1 MEKKLTPVQSITP
14 KPASVFPSMTIEQD
28 GNKVYASMEY
38 NGVTAQ
44 VRLSLQF
51 IYMTKD
57 EKFHFLKVNKVAQ
70 ELLRKVGFDVSKV
83 PRTQLD

>member
-1 MEKKLTPVQSITP
+1 MEKKPTPVQSITP

-44 VRLSLQF
+44 VRISLHF
-51 IYMTKD
+51 IYLSKD

-70 ELLRKVGFDVSKV
+70 ELLKKVGFNVNDV
-83 PRTQLD
+83 R